1 LAVTA
6 ELYRRRKAED
16 AANGAWTSQQGEFVP
31 AEIGAG
37 LTVSRGVAAGLL
49 HVGVSLDD
57 RLPATKRAFARGE
70 LDYGRVRTIVE
81 RTADVDAAVVGQVEQ
96 QIMDKALAPGRELV
110 RSRLGG
116 VIDRIVIAV
125 DPAAARQRRVRAEA
139 DRDVQIR
146 PDADGMA
153 SLWGALTGVG
163 GRALEH
169 RLRQLSIGVCGSDPR
184 TLAQRRADAM
194 TALALG
200 ADRLACACADPGC
213 PCAPQPPAAGKPR
226 VLIQVMI
233 DAATLAGAA
242 ELPGVLA
249 GFGVVDPE
257 LVRELAADATW
268 QRLLTD
274 AAGTVTGVG
283 PALSAGAVPEGR
295 TLPWRYTPGAALAR
309 LVRARDAHCRF
320 PGCGTPARD
329 CDLDHVVAFHHANP
343 APGGATIA
351 EKLEFR

>member
-1 LAVTA
+1 
-6 ELYRRRKAED
+6 
-16 AANGAWTSQQGEFVP
+16 
-31 AEIGAG
+31 
-37 LTVSRGVAAGLL
+37 
-49 HVGVSLDD
+49 
-57 RLPATKRAFARGE
+57 
-70 LDYGRVRTIVE
+70 
-81 RTADVDAAVVGQVEQ
+81 
-96 QIMDKALAPGRELV
+96 M
-110 RSRLGG
+110 
-116 VIDRIVIAV
+116 
-125 DPAAARQRRVRAEA
+125 
-139 DRDVQIR
+139 QIR

-249 GFGVVDPE
+249 GFGLVDPE

-295 TLPWRYTPGAALAR
+295 TQPWRYTPGAALTR

-320 PGCGTPARD
+320 PGCGTPTRD

-343 APGGATIA
+343 AAWGATTA
-351 EKLEFR
+351 ENLQCLCRCNKTRGLPLLRMAAMPTTATTTRSYASAITKLLREGPDHDSTPVERAAWRQRRRRDEHGRGLRSRLHSRRPGSGRRWTCSPACRSSSGANRTRR